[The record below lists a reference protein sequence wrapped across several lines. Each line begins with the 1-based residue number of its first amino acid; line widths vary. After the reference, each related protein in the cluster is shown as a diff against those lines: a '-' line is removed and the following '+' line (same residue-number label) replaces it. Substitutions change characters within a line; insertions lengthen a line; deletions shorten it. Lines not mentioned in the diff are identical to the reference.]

1 MSFTKKQVLYSI
13 FLTGGVVLITTVI
26 VKVLSRKKISSKKEP
41 DSIKMN
47 SKRKKSGLYTKTGD
61 AGTSSLYNG
70 ERRPKADI
78 TFEVLGHQ
86 DELNAIIGIAREH
99 CTIAGNGL
107 DKMLAEISSRI
118 FDLGGAVATPVQ
130 TSSLKKK
137 AYTEF
142 SPLHTSVI
150 EEWID
155 TVDGTLP
162 PITNFVIPSGGMS
175 STYLNLARA
184 VCRRAE
190 RSVYP
195 LIEKE
200 QVDAEVGR
208 YLNRLSDLLFAFQ
221 RAAAMR
227 EGQEELLWRKA
238 VLPTMIDTSVVKE
251 KKNSECQITAESIND
266 IGSHSNKIV
275 AENVLSSA
283 KSIELSSSKSVET
296 ELNPELLSVLVDL
309 LPPHPSPSK

>member
-1 MSFTKKQVLYSI
+1 MSVNKKQLVLGVV
-13 FLTGGVVLITTVI
+13 LTGGIVFLTTVI
-26 VKVLSRKKISSKKEP
+26 IKSLSRRKSSSRKEVDSSKV
-41 DSIKMN
+41 S

-70 ERRPKADI
+70 ERRSKADV
-78 TFEVLGHQ
+78 TFECLGHQ

-99 CTIAGNGL
+99 CAIAKNGL
-107 DKMLAEISSRI
+107 DGMLIEIESRI
-118 FDLGGAVATPVQ
+118 FDLGAAVATPVQ

-142 SPLHTSVI
+142 SSTHTSVI
-150 EEWID
+150 EQWID
-155 TVDGTLP
+155 EVDGTLP

-175 STYLNLARA
+175 STYLNFARA

-227 EGQEELLWRKA
+227 ENNEELIWRKA
-238 VLPTMIDTSVVKE
+238 VLSPVVVEKVVQQSESVVSSE
-251 KKNSECQITAESIND
+251 KVD
-266 IGSHSNKIV
+266 
-275 AENVLSSA
+275 
-283 KSIELSSSKSVET
+283 
-296 ELNPELLSVLVDL
+296 PELLSVLVDL

>member
-1 MSFTKKQVLYSI
+1 MSINKKQLVLGVV
-13 FLTGGVVLITTVI
+13 LTGGIVFLTTVI
-26 VKVLSRKKISSKKEP
+26 IKSLSRRRSPSRKEVDSKKI
-41 DSIKMN
+41 N

-70 ERRPKADI
+70 ERRSKADV
-78 TFEVLGHQ
+78 TFECLGHQ

-99 CTIAGNGL
+99 CAIAKNGL
-107 DKMLAEISSRI
+107 DGMLIEIESRI
-118 FDLGGAVATPVQ
+118 FDLGAAVATPVQ

-142 SPLHTSVI
+142 PSTHTSVI
-150 EEWID
+150 EQWID
-155 TVDGTLP
+155 EVDGTLP

-175 STYLNLARA
+175 STYLNFARA

-227 EGQEELLWRKA
+227 ENNEELIWRKA
-238 VLPTMIDTSVVKE
+238 VLPPVVEKVVPQSASVVSSE
-251 KKNSECQITAESIND
+251 KVD
-266 IGSHSNKIV
+266 
-275 AENVLSSA
+275 
-283 KSIELSSSKSVET
+283 
-296 ELNPELLSVLVDL
+296 PELLSVLVDL
-309 LPPHPSPSK
+309 LPPHPNPSK